1 MRNGVIEAIETL
13 ADVVTAETR
22 AIAARDLP
30 GAAALAAGKTAA
42 MAGFLAARG
51 RLSAAERS
59 DIRLARTLERLEVAA
74 NENRAALEDALAL
87 QARVVKAIV
96 HAAGQPGATG
106 LPGYVRP
113 TRPDTAPMA
122 FSVRA

>member
-1 MRNGVIEAIETL
+1 MTGGVIEAIEKL
-13 ADVVTAETR
+13 ASVVTAETR
-22 AIAARDLP
+22 AIAARDLA
-30 GAAALAAGKTAA
+30 GAAALSSGKTAA
-42 MAGFLAARG
+42 MAAFTAARA
-51 RLSAAERS
+51 RLTTAERG
-59 DIRLARTLERLEVAA
+59 DIRLARTLERLEAAA
-74 NENRAALEDALAL
+74 NENRVALEEALAL

-106 LPGYVRP
+106 LPGYARP